1 MVDEQRI
8 RKQSTSGI
16 QNNPN
21 VCLEND
27 WMKDMSNW
35 KSVMVYG
42 TSMSYFHKLLYEINC
57 ESVEYLNIFVDLGC
71 HTITRDNLILL
82 VKTQNIILE

>member
-21 VCLEND
+21 ICFEID
-27 WMKDMSNW
+27 WMKDMINS
-35 KSVMVYG
+35 KRVIAYD
-42 TSMSYFHKLLYEINC
+42 TSMSYFHKLLYEIDS
-57 ESVEYLNIFVDLGC
+57 ESVEYWNI
-71 HTITRDNLILL
+71 
-82 VKTQNIILE
+82 